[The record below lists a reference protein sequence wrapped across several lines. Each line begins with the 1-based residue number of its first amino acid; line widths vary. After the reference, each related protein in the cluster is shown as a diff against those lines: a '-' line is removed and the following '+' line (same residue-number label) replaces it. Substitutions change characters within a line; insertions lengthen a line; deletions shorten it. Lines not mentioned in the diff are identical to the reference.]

1 MTLPASGAISLN
13 NVNVELGL
21 SGTASISMNDANV
34 RSLFAVPSGQ
44 ISMSN
49 GYGKTWR
56 DGSTSARAATSAQA
70 IKQATG
76 TTTSGVYWILVN
88 GSPKQVYCDMN
99 GTYTGDAANGY
110 MLYQNFGS
118 SPFQAGRALVNTGQ
132 SNFSSNGWS
141 PQGGSSQLN
150 GDNLWSWN
158 GGFAQYNTFHSWQL
172 SSPSAS
178 VLRIR
183 WGNANNANNATLFV
197 NGVNTRVVG
206 PSEITITQANFTP
219 TTNMIQLQE
228 VGGIVAAYWI
238 FVR

>member
-49 GYGKTWR
+49 GYSKTWR
-56 DGSTSARAATSAQA
+56 NGSTSARAATSAQA

-76 TTTSGVYWILVN
+76 TSTSTTYWILVN
-88 GSPKQVYCDMN
+88 GTPKQVYCDMN
-99 GTYTGDAANGY
+99 GTYTGDASNGF

-118 SPFQAGRALVNTGQ
+118 SPFQSGFALVNTGQ
-132 SNFSSNGWS
+132 ANFASNGWS
-141 PQGGSSQLN
+141 PNGGNNVLN
-150 GDNLWSWN
+150 SDNLHGWN
-158 GGFAQYNTFHSWQL
+158 GGFAVFNTYHSWQL

-178 VLRIR
+178 VLAIR
-183 WGNANNANNATLFV
+183 WGNANGANNATLFI
-197 NGVNTRVVG
+197 NGANTLVVG
-206 PSEITITQANFTP
+206 ANDIRTVRYNFTP
-219 TTNMIQLQE
+219 AVNMIQLQE
-228 VGGIVAAYWI
+228 VGGIVQANFI